1 MHSAG
6 DGRLGCFQFGVI
18 ISHAA
23 IPVNGP
29 WYVCIQ
35 VSLGVY
41 SGVKL
46 LTDKHAYLQLLD
58 IIKGLSKVVTVKRR
72 LMIQTRICM
81 NPYLCSQLPRKVLK
95 TTASL
100 QLSSL
105 MKTKSSK
112 NRL

>member
-58 IIKGLSKVVTVKRR
+58 IIKGLSKLVTVIRTPTNSAWEFYTFLNTWNCQRVFLNLVSHYFSWKYI
-72 LMIQTRICM
+72 LWDLL
-81 NPYLCSQLPRKVLK
+81 Y
-95 TTASL
+95 
-100 QLSSL
+100 
-105 MKTKSSK
+105 
-112 NRL
+112 